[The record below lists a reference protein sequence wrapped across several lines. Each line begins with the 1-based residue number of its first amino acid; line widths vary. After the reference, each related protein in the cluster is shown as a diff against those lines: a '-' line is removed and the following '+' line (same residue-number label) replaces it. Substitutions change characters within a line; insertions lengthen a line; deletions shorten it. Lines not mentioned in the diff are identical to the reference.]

1 VLAWRRAVGSPLTDG
16 AVLPEAEEGK
26 MLDAVWSGLWQV
38 VAWPAFGYLLL
49 GIAIGFCVGLL
60 PGLGGLTTLAL
71 MLPFSYTIKQPVEAF
86 CFLLGMLAV
95 TGTTGDITS
104 ILFGIPGEASSAS
117 LIMDGYPM
125 SKKGEAGRALGAAI
139 MSSVVG
145 AIIGALA
152 LAISIPIM
160 RPLVLLFGSPELFI
174 IVIMGVTFI
183 GTLAGASLLKGLLS
197 GGIGLML
204 AAIGV
209 DPQTG
214 SLRYTF
220 GSLYLWDRL
229 DIVPVVVGLFA
240 IPEIVDLAVRGTS
253 IAGARPS
260 KLAGVMEGIKDT
272 FRHFWLVLRCS
283 LIGVYFGILPVLG
296 ANVAQWIAYG
306 HAAQGLPDRRLAGTG
321 VVQGVLGPGSA
332 NNATRGG
339 DLIPTIAFGIP
350 GSASMALLLG
360 ALLIVGLQPGP
371 EMLKSRLDVTFAMVW
386 ILILGNLIV
395 AAICFLILNYLAALT
410 FIRGQL
416 LIPFLLLL
424 VFIGSFTANNHL
436 ADLVVTLIFGAIG
449 YLMVLFGWPRPP
461 LILGLILGKIG
472 ENYLWIS
479 TAAYGAKWLTFPSVI
494 VLILITIAMVSYPTI
509 RERRQRR
516 LKPAGAL
523 PERASG

>member
-1 VLAWRRAVGSPLTDG
+1 M
-16 AVLPEAEEGK
+16 E
-26 MLDAVWSGLWQV
+26 MLQAFISGFWQV
-38 VAWPAFGYLLL
+38 LAWPAFGYLLI
-49 GIAIGFCVGLL
+49 GITVGFFVGLL
-60 PGLGGLTTLAL
+60 PGLGGLATLAL

-95 TGTTGDITS
+95 TGTTGDLTS
-104 ILFGIPGEASSAS
+104 ILFGIPGEGASAA
-117 LIMDGYPM
+117 LILDGYPM

-145 AIIGALA
+145 AIIGAVS

-174 IVIMGVTFI
+174 IMIMAVTFI
-183 GTLAGASLLKGLLS
+183 GTLAGSALVKGLLA
-197 GGIGLML
+197 GGVGLML
-204 AAIGV
+204 SAIGV

-253 IAGARPS
+253 ISQVPRG
-260 KLAGVMEGIKDT
+260 KLSGVMEGVKDT
-272 FRHFWLVLRCS
+272 FRHFWLVMRCS
-283 LIGVYFGILPVLG
+283 LIGVYCGILPVLG
-296 ANVAQWIAYG
+296 ANIAQWVSYG
-306 HAAQGLPDRRLAGTG
+306 HAVQGLKDRSRAGKG
-321 VVQGVLGPGSA
+321 AVEGVLGPGAA
-332 NNATRGG
+332 NNSTRGG

-350 GSASMALLLG
+350 GSAAMALLLG

-371 EMLKSRLDVTFAMVW
+371 EMLKTKLDVTFAMVW
-386 ILILGNLIV
+386 ILIISNIIV
-395 AAICFLILNYLAALT
+395 AAVCFMVLNYLAALT
-410 FIRGQL
+410 FIRGSL

-424 VFIGSFTANNHL
+424 VFLGSFTSNNHL
-436 ADLVVTLIFGAIG
+436 YDLVATIIFGILG
-449 YLMVLFGWPRPP
+449 YFMVLYGWPRPP

-479 TAAYGAKWLTFPSVI
+479 TAAYGAKWLLFPSVI
-494 VLILITIAMVSYPTI
+494 VLIVLTVVVIAYPTI
-509 RERRQRR
+509 KERRGKAKYER
-516 LKPAGAL
+516 PEGAI
-523 PERASG
+523 